1 MYQLRWPWLC
11 PRCLRE
17 HPRPSSA
24 SLSPQLP
31 ALCPASC
38 LSATPCVLVLLCLGS
53 PLALP
58 PAAFSTQSL
67 LPLPRLMCMYFPNV
81 TSSGNFSWPP
91 VELAFQPLALIFVVV
106 VTAFTMLCH

>member
-24 SLSPQLP
+24 ALSPQLP

-38 LSATPCVLVLLCLGS
+38 LSAPVIT
-53 PLALP
+53 
-58 PAAFSTQSL
+58 L
-67 LPLPRLMCMYFPNV
+67 LPHACLLPFLGFPGPGGMRGR
-81 TSSGNFSWPP
+81 SP
-91 VELAFQPLALIFVVV
+91 
-106 VTAFTMLCH
+106 CY